1 MPDRNASA
9 SWRGTLPEGD
19 GTMRLGSGSYEG
31 AYSARSRFEEGDG
44 TNPEELLGA
53 ALAGCFSMAL
63 SGNLGR
69 AGFDPRSVDTDAKVT
84 IERDGDGFTIT
95 KIRLETAASVEGIE
109 DQRFQEIAETTKET
123 CPVSRAL
130 GAVETVE
137 LDARLA

>member
-31 AYSARSRFEEGDG
+31 AYSFQSRFEEGEG

-69 AGFDPRSVDTDAKVT
+69 AGFDPESVATDAKVT

-95 KIRLETAASVEGIE
+95 KIRLETVASAHGV
-109 DQRFQEIAETTKET
+109 DDARFQEIAETTKET

>member
-1 MPDRNASA
+1 
-9 SWRGTLPEGD
+9 
-19 GTMRLGSGSYEG
+19 MRLGSGSYEG
-31 AYSARSRFEEGDG
+31 AYSAQSRFEEGEG
-44 TNPEELLGA
+44 TNPEELIGA

-69 AGFDPRSVDTDAKVT
+69 AGFDPTSVDTEVKVT

-95 KIRLETAASVEGIE
+95 KIRLETVASVDGVE
-109 DQRFQEIAETTKET
+109 DDRFQEIAETTKET

-137 LDARLA
+137 LEARLA